1 MSGFQLDS
9 KTYNHH
15 PTHVVDESE
24 SPSSNPVEYKRRGIF
39 SPSEWLLE
47 MLSTIGSLVCLAAI
61 ITIFWNM
68 DNKPLSAWN
77 SIVSLNAAISI
88 LTTAHGAAL
97 MHGVGNFIGQ
107 IKWLHFKEGV
117 DKLENLQK
125 FDEASRGPWGS
136 FMFLATVKPNLA
148 TLGALITIARF
159 ALSPLT
165 QQVVKIEQQL
175 VPKGNAVFGY
185 AHEYNRGLILANNVP
200 DSIPQDP
207 GLQVAILRGL
217 YNISSP
223 EVFSCSGECRWE
235 GRYISLGFKTECT
248 NVTRATLDTSQC
260 AKAYDNPSLTLCNM
274 TTPSGLGISTR
285 YAETD
290 LTTTYFM
297 NVSSRWESDDEL
309 RTRLPE
315 IARFALYR
323 STSDDNFNAWD
334 VNITDCSLSLAAY
347 EYTNARANGSAFSFE
362 QTREVEPN
370 PKNPW
375 DYITDDDGMKSP
387 ARVQLNTSKV
397 QGTPALA
404 ISLSDLSALSVY
416 LESDSIA
423 SEWVSGNWVNKN
435 SGLSAALS
443 GNVDVGK
450 RFEMMALSMTS
461 YLRSGPNSIPAAG
474 TSFSS
479 QPFVSARWPYLIG
492 PGIIQSAALL
502 FTMMTIAGNRKSR
515 NVPLWKSSALAVLAC
530 HYDSQSGKI
539 QANGMTVDMKE
550 MEKTAEKSLAQL
562 E

>member
-15 PTHVVDESE
+15 PTHAVDESE

-97 MHGVGNFIGQ
+97 MHSVGNFIGQ

-125 FDEASRGPWGS
+125 FDEASRGPRGS

-148 TLGALITIARF
+148 TLGTLITIARF

-223 EVFSCSGECRWE
+223 EVFSCSGDCRWE

-290 LTTTYFM
+290 LTTTYCM
-297 NVSSRWESDDEL
+297 NVSSRWEADDEL

-323 STSDDNFNAWD
+323 STSDGNFNAWG

-347 EYTNARANGSAFSFE
+347 EYTNARANGGAFSFE

-375 DYITDDDGMKSP
+375 DYITDDGGMKSP

-404 ISLSDLSALSVY
+404 ICLSDLSALSVY

-423 SEWVSGNWVNKN
+423 SEWASGNWVSKN

-461 YLRSGPNSIPAAG
+461 YLRSGPSSIPAAG

-492 PGIIQSAALL
+492 PGIIQSAALYL
-502 FTMMTIAGNRKSR
+502 FWGAK
-515 NVPLWKSSALAVLAC
+515 
-530 HYDSQSGKI
+530 
-539 QANGMTVDMKE
+539 
-550 MEKTAEKSLAQL
+550 
-562 E
+562 